1 MRLYAAN
8 YVCKT
13 ATSKA
18 SFILCKHISTCK
30 CYIGTSLLTKTIP
43 LSLKDF
49 NVHLF
54 ILSHVFHCT
63 GKSKL
68 ETFMRKVYL
77 NIHIITGF
85 GIAFFELNGFKSILG
100 GYCILVGTRKG
111 NLASRR
117 IGMRIR
123 VSLSELQSNKE
134 HSRTT
139 MKLILLEGNRSQI

>member
-1 MRLYAAN
+1 MYPGQVVEQKRVGEQTSGTEDKTWSQQMHTFTQHIVRNFAQCDCTLLITRM

-18 SFILCKHISTCK
+18 YFILCKHISTCK
-30 CYIGTSLLTKTIP
+30 CYFGTSLLTKTIP

-77 NIHIITGF
+77 NIHLCKTF
-85 GIAFFELNGFKSILG
+85 SF
-100 GYCILVGTRKG
+100 
-111 NLASRR
+111 NLAG
-117 IGMRIR
+117 I
-123 VSLSELQSNKE
+123 VL
-134 HSRTT
+134 
-139 MKLILLEGNRSQI
+139 